1 VNRSNEIN
9 RLKNSPDKV
18 WDMLVIGGGA
28 TGLGVLVD
36 AATRGYE
43 VAGLEQHDFAKG
55 TSGRSTKLVHGGVRY
70 LAQGDISLVL
80 EALHERGLM
89 YQNAP
94 HLVHNQGFIIPTYTW
109 WRGPFYTLGLKV
121 YDMMAGKLGLG
132 PSRSLDKEEVIE
144 ALPTIQQEGLT
155 GGVRYFDGQFDDA
168 RMAISLAQ
176 TAVDNGACLVN
187 YCQVTGLL
195 KSGEFISG
203 VEVRDLLHN
212 ETFTLKARVVIN
224 ATGVFADSVL
234 QMDNPKARP
243 AIRPSQGI
251 HLVLEEDFLKGNTAI
266 MIPQTEDGRVLFAV
280 PWHGKVVVGTTDT
293 AVSTP
298 TLEPRA
304 LKEEVDF
311 ILRTAARYLSRPPK
325 KEDIRSIF
333 AGLRPLAAPKEGET
347 QTKEISRGH
356 KITVS
361 PSGLV
366 TILGGK
372 WTTFRKMAEETVEK
386 AAMVALL
393 PKRPCVTE
401 NLPIHG
407 YLRNTK
413 KNKHFSVYGSD
424 YTHIK
429 ALGEENPD
437 WKKVLH
443 ERLPYTAAEVIWATR
458 YEMAQTVEDV
468 LSRRMRALLLDARAA
483 MEMAPAVASLMSKEL
498 KKPRSWQK
506 EQIKQFLTLAEHYL
520 PENPSTSP

>member
-1 VNRSNEIN
+1 MERLRST
-9 RLKNSPDKV
+9 PGKV

-28 TGLGVLVD
+28 TGLGALVD

-70 LAQGDISLVL
+70 LAQGDLSLVL

-94 HLVHNQGFIIPTYTW
+94 HLVHNQSFIIPTYTW
-109 WRGPFYTLGLKV
+109 WKGPFYTLGLKM
-121 YDMMAGKLGLG
+121 YDMLAGRLGLG
-132 PSRSLDKEEVIE
+132 PSRLLDREEVIK
-144 ALPTIQQEGLT
+144 ALPTIQQEGLI

-176 TAVDNGACLVN
+176 TAIDNGACLVN
-187 YCQVTGLL
+187 YCRVIGLI
-195 KSGEFISG
+195 KSGELITG
-203 VEVRDLLHN
+203 VKVEDLLYK
-212 ETFTLKARVVIN
+212 ETFTLNARVVIN
-224 ATGVFADSVL
+224 ATGVFADSIL
-234 QMDNPKARP
+234 QMDDPQAQP
-243 AIRPSQGI
+243 AIKPSQGI
-251 HLVLEEDFLKGNTAI
+251 HIVLDEDFLKGNTAI

-293 AVSTP
+293 AVKSP
-298 TLEPRA
+298 SLEPRA
-304 LKEEVDF
+304 MQEEIDF
-311 ILRTAARYLSRPPK
+311 ILRTAALYLSRPPQ

-347 QTKEISRGH
+347 KTKEISRGH

-372 WTTFRKMAEETVEK
+372 WTTFRKMAEETIGK

-393 PKRPCVTE
+393 PKRPCLTE

-407 YLRNTK
+407 YQRTIK
-413 KNKHFSVYGSD
+413 KNKHHSVYGSD
-424 YTHIK
+424 YTYIK
-429 ALGEENPD
+429 ALFDEQAE
-437 WKKVLH
+437 WKKALH

-458 YEMAQTVEDV
+458 HEMAQTVEDV
-468 LSRRMRALLLDARAA
+468 LSRRTWALLLDARAA
-483 MEMAPAVASLMSKEL
+483 IEMAPAVAALMGKEL

-506 EQIKQFLTLAEHYL
+506 EQIEDFTRLAEAYL
-520 PENPSTSP
+520 PANIVEQS

>member
-1 VNRSNEIN
+1 MNRVDELE
-9 RLKNSPDKV
+9 RLRSQPDKV
-18 WDMLVIGGGA
+18 WDMLIIGGGA
-28 TGLGVLVD
+28 TGLGTLVD

-55 TSGRSTKLVHGGVRY
+55 TSSRSTKLVHGGVRY

-94 HLVHNQGFIIPTYTW
+94 HLVHNQSFIIPTYTW

-132 PSRSLDKEEVIE
+132 PSRSLDREEVIA

-155 GGVRYFDGQFDDA
+155 GGVRYYDGQFDDA
-168 RMAISLAQ
+168 RMALSLAQ
-176 TAVDNGACLVN
+176 TAVDHGACLVN
-187 YCQVTGLL
+187 YCMVKALL
-195 KSGEFISG
+195 KEGEMITG
-203 VEVRDLLHN
+203 VLVEDQLDKHIFEV
-212 ETFTLKARVVIN
+212 KARVVIN
-224 ATGVFADSVL
+224 ATGVFADSIL
-234 QMDNPKARP
+234 QMDNPGTRP
-243 AIRPSQGI
+243 AIKPSQGI
-251 HLVLEEDFLKGNTAI
+251 HIVLDADFLIGDTAI

-280 PWHGKVVVGTTDT
+280 PWHGKVIVGTTDT
-293 AVSTP
+293 AVHAPS
-298 TLEPRA
+298 LEPRA
-304 LKEEVDF
+304 LQEEVDF
-311 ILRTAARYLSRPPK
+311 ILRTAARYLSRPPQ
-325 KEDIRSIF
+325 KEDIRSLF

-393 PKRPCVTE
+393 PKRACQTE

-407 YLRNTK
+407 YQRNVK
-413 KNKHFSVYGSD
+413 RHKHHSVYGSD
-424 YTHIK
+424 YTYIK
-429 ALGEENPD
+429 ALAEEHPE
-437 WKKVLH
+437 WKKALH
-443 ERLPYTAAEVIWATR
+443 PRLPYTAAEVIWATR
-458 YEMAQTVEDV
+458 HEMAQTVEDV
-468 LSRRMRALLLDARAA
+468 LSRRTRALLLDAKAA
-483 MEMAPAVASLMSKEL
+483 LEMAPEVAALMAKEL
-498 KKPRSWQK
+498 KKSRSWQK
-506 EQIKQFLTLAEHYL
+506 EQVEHFNQLAEAYL
-520 PENPSTSP
+520 PASLA